1 MLLCHRKPPSLNP
14 EPYSFSWILIFI
26 MIHDHDHDGDDIDGS
41 SPPDCTEDN
50 AEYEAENEKADDDE
64 KSNV

>member
-1 MLLCHRKPPSLNP
+1 MPSGAALFESGTLFFLLDFDIHH
-14 EPYSFSWILIFI
+14 E
-26 MIHDHDHDGDDIDGS
+26 HDHDHDGDDIDGS